1 MCNLIGNIALFEP
14 PTRIVTLLEV
24 CFLSVLDVPQAD
36 GITGQGNVP
45 EIVPRFF
52 PGVGSGFNAC
62 SGVKTLRMKSLALL
76 IVALLALVQVS
87 IAISYDRLVYE
98 ALLKNMEQELAE
110 RELVRALS
118 RRERAAPVEG
128 ETRERRSSEKKSYPR
143 NCYFS
148 PIQCLFTR
156 S

>member
-1 MCNLIGNIALFEP
+1 
-14 PTRIVTLLEV
+14 
-24 CFLSVLDVPQAD
+24 
-36 GITGQGNVP
+36 
-45 EIVPRFF
+45 
-52 PGVGSGFNAC
+52 
-62 SGVKTLRMKSLALL
+62 MKSLALL
-76 IVALLALVQVS
+76 FVALLALVQVS

-98 ALLKNMEQELAE
+98 ALLKNMEQDLAE

-118 RRERAAPVEG
+118 RRERAVPVEV
-128 ETRERRSSEKKSYPR
+128 EQRERRSSEKKSYPR